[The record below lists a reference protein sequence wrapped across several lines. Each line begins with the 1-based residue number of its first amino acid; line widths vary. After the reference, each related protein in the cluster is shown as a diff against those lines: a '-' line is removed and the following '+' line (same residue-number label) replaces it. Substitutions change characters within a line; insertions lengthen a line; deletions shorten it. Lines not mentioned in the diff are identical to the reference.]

1 MRTITVGIGCRR
13 GVSVAQIEAA
23 VHAALGALSLD
34 DVRAIASIESKA
46 GEAALLDF
54 CTRHAL
60 PLRLFTAAQ
69 ISSVETSASPHV
81 QKHLDVGGVCE
92 PCALLASHDG
102 RLVVTKTIA
111 DGVTVA
117 IAADRITLPS
127 SKSHA

>member
-1 MRTITVGIGCRR
+1 
-13 GVSVAQIEAA
+13 
-23 VHAALGALSLD
+23 VHAALGALSLG
-34 DVRAIASIESKA
+34 DVRVIASIESKA

-60 PLRLFTAAQ
+60 PLRLFTGAQ
-69 ISSVETSASPHV
+69 IAGVETSASPHV
-81 QKHLDVGGVCE
+81 QKHLDLGGVCE

-102 RLVVTKTIA
+102 HLVVTKTIV

-117 IAADRITLPS
+117 IAADRITLNT